1 MSIVIR
7 PIQQDD
13 FEAFN
18 RVVDSVAKE
27 GLWLA
32 RLAAPPLAASHTF
45 IAENIAKGWPHFVAL
60 DGKKMIGR
68 CDIVGETRETQAHGA
83 TLGMGLLKDYRGQG
97 IGRRLIEAAIA
108 AAWAA
113 GFKRIQL
120 TVNADNAAGIALYRK
135 VGFEAEGLFRKAAR
149 RPEGYI
155 DVIPMALLARDMLSD
170 LPRL

>member
-1 MSIVIR
+1 MEITIR
-7 PIQQDD
+7 PVVQED
-13 FEAFN
+13 FEAFHAT
-18 RVVDSVAKE
+18 VDAVAKE

-32 RLAAPPLAASHTF
+32 RLAAPPLADCHAF
-45 IAENIAKGWPHFVAL
+45 IAENLAKGWPHFVAL
-60 DGKKMIGR
+60 DGKKLIGW
-68 CDIVGETRETQAHGA
+68 CDIVGDARENQAHGA
-83 TLGMGLLKDYRGQG
+83 SLGMGLRRDYRGQG
-97 IGRRLIEAAIA
+97 IGRRLIETTIA

-155 DVIPMALLARDMLSD
+155 DVIPMALLAKDMLSEGQ
-170 LPRL
+170 